1 MTRDAV
7 ASIVRMGAKD
17 SALIGAAGEHLVLS
31 RLLTRGL
38 LAAQA
43 PRGTRKVD
51 ILVNF
56 LDRGEPC
63 LIQVKASSKGR
74 NGWHMQ
80 EKHEHVR
87 DRDVY
92 YCFVDFEFEHPTV
105 HVIPARVVAE
115 TLERDHQIWL
125 ATPGKMGQP
134 HNDTKMRRLRHNCF
148 GAEEDWMDQYLEAWD
163 LIAPQP

>member
-1 MTRDAV
+1 MLG
-7 ASIVRMGAKD
+7 MGAKD
-17 SALIGAAGEHLVLS
+17 SALMGAAGEYLVLS
-31 RLLTRGL
+31 RLLSQGQ

-80 EKHEHVR
+80 QKHELVR
-87 DRDVY
+87 DADLY
-92 YCFVDFEFEHPTV
+92 YCFVDFEFDHPSV

-148 GAEEDWMDQYLEAWD
+148 GAEEGWMDQYLEAWH